1 MAAILVTVD
10 QITKQWALDAL
21 EPGRSQPFLGEWLKL
36 RLVFNPGAAFSL
48 GADSTWIFT
57 ILAGA
62 VTLFVLI
69 FLTPRVRHLGWA
81 LGFGLLLAGVVGN
94 LIDRIFRDPAPG
106 RGHVIDF
113 LELPNWPIFN
123 VADISIVAAAILI
136 IALSL
141 FTRATWDGTTPQEE
155 RRSSKPAASKP
166 ASDDAEADAVE
177 DRRSSRPSA
186 SKPASDAAED
196 RRLSRPA
203 GRAVSKPDPDADE
216 ADERG
221 LSRSAERAV
230 SKPRPDDAPNPDT
243 APDDE
248 ARA

>member
-1 MAAILVTVD
+1 MLVAAILVTVD

-62 VTLFVLI
+62 VTFFVLI

-166 ASDDAEADAVE
+166 ASD
-177 DRRSSRPSA
+177 
-186 SKPASDAAED
+186 AAED